1 MPISPKKE
9 ALLKDRMR
17 GLGILERDLKEH
29 FVRSSGAGGQN
40 VNKVSTCVFLKHEP
54 SGIEVKCQ
62 KTRQQ
67 ALNRYYARQILC
79 EKLEKRILGRESE
92 AEKRRWK
99 TRKQKRRRS
108 RRAKEK
114 ILEGKRRTAEKKRLR
129 SKVSIEE

>member
-1 MPISPKKE
+1 MFLPEANANNDSKQITGHRYFNIS
-9 ALLKDRMR
+9 
-17 GLGILERDLKEH
+17 
-29 FVRSSGAGGQN
+29 Q
-40 VNKVSTCVFLKHEP
+40 LKHEP

>member
-1 MPISPKKE
+1 MPVSPKKE
-9 ALLKDRMR
+9 AALRGRMR
-17 GLGILERDLKEH
+17 NLGILERDLAER

-62 KTRQQ
+62 QTRQQ

-79 EKLEKRILGRESE
+79 EKFEKRILGKRSD

-99 TRKQKRRRS
+99 KRKQKKRRS

-114 ILEGKRRTAEKKRLR
+114 VLELKKKQSEKKRLR
-129 SKVSIEE
+129 AKVQIDQ